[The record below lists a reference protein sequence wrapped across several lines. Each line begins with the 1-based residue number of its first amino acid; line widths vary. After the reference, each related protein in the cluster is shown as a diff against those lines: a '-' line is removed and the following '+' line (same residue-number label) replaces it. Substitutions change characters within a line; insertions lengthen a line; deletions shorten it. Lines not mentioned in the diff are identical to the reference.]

1 MSETGETPTA
11 RILRI
16 VTMAADYVAAAM
28 LLVIFVTL
36 VAQTFM
42 RYVMRSPL
50 STSQELATIT
60 FLWMVFWAAGTTIRF
75 SEHIRFDIL
84 YNALG
89 PQSRRIMA
97 ILANA
102 FYLVIFV
109 WAGKATWDY
118 FLFLE
123 TQYTG
128 SLAIS
133 YQIAFFPYFIFFVA
147 FPLKILAAIA
157 SLVGRDWRQ
166 AL

>member
-1 MSETGETPTA
+1 MTNTSQSRPA
-11 RILRI
+11 RFIRLAA
-16 VTMAADYVAAAM
+16 AADYVAGAM
-28 LLVIFVTL
+28 LFVIFATL

-42 RYVMRSPL
+42 RYIMRSPL

-60 FLWMVFWAAGTTIRF
+60 FVWMVFWAAGTSVRF
-75 SEHIRFDIL
+75 SEHIRFDII

-89 PQSRRIMA
+89 DQWRRGMSIA
-97 ILANA
+97 ANV

-109 WAGKATWDY
+109 WAAKATWDY

-128 SLAIS
+128 SLTIS

-147 FPLKILAAIA
+147 FPLKILLAI
-157 SLVGRDWRQ
+157 LNLIGRDWKQ